1 MIMETAVDREVA
13 LTIVRQA
20 YAKQTL
26 ALADVADPRIRA
38 AFAHVPREDFLGPGP
53 WQMLRAPGLYSPTP
67 EADPVYVY
75 IDRAMGLIPER
86 GINNGQP
93 SLHALLLQAAG
104 ISEGEH
110 VVHVGAGTGYYS
122 AIMAFLA
129 GATGSVTAIECNPA
143 LAARAF
149 SCLVGIPNARLVEG
163 NGASV
168 HFDTADVIYV
178 NAGVTHPADTWL
190 DNLAEGGRLLLPLS
204 TDENMQLASP
214 GTSGKAASASFT
226 KAWFDPRKAM
236 RTGAYFL
243 IRRTRD
249 AFEARKLLPMAIIP
263 AEGVRTEA
271 AEAALAAAFERDD
284 GGSVTHLVRG
294 RSVRDEKCW
303 LRGEG
308 WSLTCD

>member
-1 MIMETAVDREVA
+1 METTVDPEVA

-38 AFAHVPREDFLGPGP
+38 AFAQVPREHFLGPGP

-86 GINNGQP
+86 GVNNGQP
-93 SLHALLLQAAG
+93 SLHALLLQAAL
-104 ISEGEH
+104 IREGEH

-122 AIMAFLA
+122 ALMAFLA
-129 GATGSVTAIECNPA
+129 GPTGTVTAIECNPA
-143 LAARAF
+143 LAARAR
-149 SCLVGIPNARLVEG
+149 SCLAGIPNAHLVEG

-178 NAGVTHPADTWL
+178 NAGVTHPANAWL
-190 DNLAEGGRLLLPLS
+190 DNLGEGGRLLLPLS
-204 TDENMQLASP
+204 TDENMQLAGP
-214 GTSGKAASASFT
+214 GSGKAASFT

-243 IRRTRD
+243 IRRTGD
-249 AFEARKLLPMAIIP
+249 AFQARKLLPMAIIP
-263 AEGVRTEA
+263 AEGMRTAA
-271 AEAALAAAFERDD
+271 AEAALAAAFDRDD
-284 GGSVTHLVRG
+284 GATVTHLVRG
-294 RSVRDEKCW
+294 QSVRDEKCW

-308 WSLTCD
+308 WCLTCD